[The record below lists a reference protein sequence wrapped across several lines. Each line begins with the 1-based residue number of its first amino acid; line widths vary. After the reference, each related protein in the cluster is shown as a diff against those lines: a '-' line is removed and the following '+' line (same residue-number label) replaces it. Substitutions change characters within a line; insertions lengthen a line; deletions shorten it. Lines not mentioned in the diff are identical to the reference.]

1 MNITV
6 PIYIKNG
13 DLPNQAGKNTRLQL
27 CHTFNQHV
35 PDQTI
40 GAQLVQGVWSIWI
53 KDPRA
58 RDYMLST
65 VKMIELEGRPIEI
78 HDLYPTSKV
87 IPNEKIVFK
96 DLPPAVDDTT
106 IIQYLNKQPGIFVKS
121 GVIWARI
128 RDENN
133 RLTDPIDRTSY
144 SP

>member
-13 DLPNQAGKNTRLQL
+13 DLPNQAGKNTHLKL

-58 RDYMLST
+58 RDYMIST
-65 VKMIELEGRPIEI
+65 VKMIELAIVYNCI
-78 HDLYPTSKV
+78 CIDVFVDLLLMLINVYSLYNIQKLNISTIKLFYPVCVLTS
-87 IPNEKIVFK
+87 FCHHF
-96 DLPPAVDDTT
+96 T
-106 IIQYLNKQPGIFVKS
+106 IK
-121 GVIWARI
+121 
-128 RDENN
+128 
-133 RLTDPIDRTSY
+133 
-144 SP
+144 